1 MTVFFF
7 RARAI
12 TTLVLVTSV
21 LMVIFSTSVSADR
34 NEVRTGSGLE
44 SSQSS
49 ISVGERFS
57 CVATSSGGVKCWGL
71 NDYGQLGN
79 GTTTNSTTPASVS
92 TLTSGVTAISAGES
106 HACALLTDGSVRCWG
121 RNNYGQLGN
130 GTTTNSTTPTSVS
143 TLTSGVTAISAGG
156 FHTCALLTDGSVTC
170 WGRNNYGQLGN
181 GTTTNST
188 TPTSVSTLTSGVTA
202 ISAGQEFT
210 CAVVSEAAK
219 CWGLNSS
226 GQIGDG
232 TTTTR
237 LTPTQSTSL
246 TSGISAIT
254 TGGFHTCVIT
264 SGGGLKC
271 WGTTSWSTL
280 PTNNGLPIDIAG
292 ATSGVVAVAGGSWH
306 TCFITTTGAAK
317 CWGWGN
323 YGALGDG
330 LSSSRTTIG
339 QVTGLTSGVIGIA
352 SGGYNS
358 GSEDHSCALLSNNS
372 VSCWGWNTNGQ
383 IGDGTTT
390 TRSVPTAVSGL
401 GAGSSGGSTTT
412 TSTSTTTTT
421 TTTTTT
427 LAPTTTTSLPTT
439 TASTSTTNPG
449 TTTTTAAPAR
459 VVEIDIQAPTPTVA
473 IGQAAVATIAPRTQS
488 TVVMQ
493 PRSSSTTSSTV
504 PTDVPTSVA
513 ASKLTPSEVPV
524 IPKLS
529 AGEGAVDIAGTT
541 IKQTLTRKDNQLQI
555 QSGSLSAT
563 LSRTNE
569 NGVTAPLDKDGN
581 LRLVAGDIMK
591 ISLGGFKAN
600 SEVTIW
606 FFSTPIKLGTAKVK
620 SDGTVTAVVR
630 LPNGIDDGPHRVA
643 VVAEMTNGKP
653 ATFTLGV
660 IVGKFKTTSTLTR
673 ILIVI
678 PISLA
683 IGFGFLIPTRL
694 RRRRLRTI

>member
-57 CVATSSGGVKCWGL
+57 CVTTSSGGVKCWGL
-71 NDYGQLGN
+71 ND
-79 GTTTNSTTPASVS
+79 
-92 TLTSGVTAISAGES
+92 
-106 HACALLTDGSVRCWG
+106 
-121 RNNYGQLGN
+121 YGQLGN

-143 TLTSGVTAISAGG
+143 TLTSGVTAISAGES
-156 FHTCALLTDGSVTC
+156 HACALLTDGSVRC

-246 TSGISAIT
+246 TSGIAAIT

-412 TSTSTTTTT
+412 TSTSTSTSTSTTT

-694 RRRRLRTI
+694 SRRRLRTI